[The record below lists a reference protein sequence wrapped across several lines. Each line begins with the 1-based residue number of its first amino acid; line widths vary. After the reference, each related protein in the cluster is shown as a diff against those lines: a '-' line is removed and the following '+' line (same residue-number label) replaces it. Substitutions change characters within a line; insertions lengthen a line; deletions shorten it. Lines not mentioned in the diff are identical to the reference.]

1 MTHQAPTRPGRVLSR
16 MPMWIETVRIYL
28 EFGHF
33 HCRVA
38 ASEGRPAFQG
48 RSWQPNLLTRRRATD
63 EIANPNGVRDSSAAD
78 AARIPVGHPG
88 AGLERPAYSQA
99 PRCGGETGV
108 CVPNKYHLSRE
119 HLFHGWDLTTP
130 GISIRVVVSA
140 DPNVQTLHLWNCRRS
155 CSRPRRRRSAF
166 GFRRRA

>member
-48 RSWQPNLLTRRRATD
+48 RSWQPNLLTRRGATD
-63 EIANPNGVRDSSAAD
+63 ETANPNGVRDSSAAD

-99 PRCGGETGV
+99 PRCGGGTGV

-119 HLFHGWDLTTP
+119 HLFHGWGLDN
-130 GISIRVVVSA
+130 SR
-140 DPNVQTLHLWNCRRS
+140 HLNTRRGLG
-155 CSRPRRRRSAF
+155 RPKCPDSTFMELSSFLFSSSHSAF